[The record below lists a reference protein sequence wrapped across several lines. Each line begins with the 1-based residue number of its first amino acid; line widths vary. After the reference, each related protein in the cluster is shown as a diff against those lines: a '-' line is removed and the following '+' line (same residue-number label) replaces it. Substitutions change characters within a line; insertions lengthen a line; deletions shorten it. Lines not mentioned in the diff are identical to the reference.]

1 MAKKGYRKRV
11 LSFLLAG
18 LLVGTTVGSDLG
30 VTVMASST
38 GTETPGT
45 PKIAD
50 TVFIENTGYASLE
63 AALNAVNEGATA
75 QIDLKA
81 DQTINKTLVLKK
93 GQKISIVPKDVPKVT
108 ISRVDKFAGDMFD
121 VTAENAVLTL
131 GKQGMTGTLVLD
143 GTAKGL
149 DAGNPLGAVVKK
161 TGDSNLVKN
170 DKVEIVNNILGTVA
184 VTGTAAV
191 GQTLTADVSKVNPS
205 NAVQGLGYQ
214 WQRCEDGK
222 QPVDIAGATASKY
235 TITNADVG
243 NTLQVT
249 VSGTAGFTGNIT
261 SDKTAKVIKISIPVP
276 NVSGE
281 AEYGDKLEKLSLAG
295 DKGTY
300 AWKDPSTVLSDVG
313 DIAYEA
319 TFTPTDPGAY
329 DAGDISVTVSVKPRK
344 VTIDIK
350 KDLKMTY
357 GGTFTSNNPY
367 DVTSGTVID
376 GDDLGL
382 TYKSKALD
390 PGAAVGKYNDVTAEA
405 SNPKYIVTVNTGEI
419 EIEKAKTKLSIEAK
433 AVDNGGLAIELT
445 VTAAPNGTGN
455 TPTGAIKFSQGTK
468 LLENNVVALNN
479 GKATYLYKVDAVGQK
494 LSFKAEYQP
503 DADSNYSG
511 AAEDAVIEVTPKK
524 LEQTLSIEEVKDKV
538 FGDAPFELNV
548 SGAKGNGKMTFS
560 VEEGKD
566 VISVDEK
573 GKVTIKAA
581 GEATVK
587 VTKEEDANYKSATAS
602 LDITVDPMKLTA
614 DDVKITGISSSYTS
628 TGKQIKPTPTVKLGD
643 KKLKKGTDY
652 DLEYGKNTSV
662 GTGTVEIKFKGNY
675 TGTIKKTFK
684 ITKKSPASPKKSN
697 AKKSTTSKTKGA
709 KTADNT
715 PISSAMLALLLSGTV
730 GGAIIYKRRRTT
742 K

>member
-45 PKIAD
+45 PKTAD
-50 TVFIENTGYASLE
+50 TAFIENTGYASLE

-184 VTGTAAV
+184 VTGTPAV

-222 QPVDIAGATASKY
+222 QPVDIAGATASTY
-235 TITNADVG
+235 TITGED
-243 NTLQVT
+243 
-249 VSGTAGFTGNIT
+249 
-261 SDKTAKVIKISIPVP
+261 SDK
-276 NVSGE
+276 
-281 AEYGDKLEKLSLAG
+281 
-295 DKGTY
+295 
-300 AWKDPSTVLSDVG
+300 
-313 DIAYEA
+313 
-319 TFTPTDPGAY
+319 
-329 DAGDISVTVSVKPRK
+329 SVQVV
-344 VTIDIK
+344 V
-350 KDLKMTY
+350 
-357 GGTFTSNNPY
+357 
-367 DVTSGTVID
+367 
-376 GDDLGL
+376 
-382 TYKSKALD
+382 
-390 PGAAVGKYNDVTAEA
+390 
-405 SNPKYIVTVNTGEI
+405 
-419 EIEKAKTKLSIEAK
+419 
-433 AVDNGGLAIELT
+433 
-445 VTAAPNGTGN
+445 NGTGEFTGSLTSGKTQKISKL
-455 TPTGAIKFSQGTK
+455 TPTFTVPQDI
-468 LLENNVVALNN
+468 
-479 GKATYLYKVDAVGQK
+479 KATYGTRVKDVDPKSDANGKFVWADSIADDTLVGNVGENKEFDAIYKPNDSGTYNEAPAKIKIEVLKAKPNLTFTASRTDIAEPKNDGAEVK
-494 LSFKAEYQP
+494 LSVTASPVANGEEPKGKISFYEVVNGTHSPLDEIDLKDGKAELTCTKVAIGKHSYGAIYSP
-503 DADSNYSG
+503 IGTENYDSTDAAG
-511 AAEDAVIEVTPKK
+511 VELTITR
-524 LEQTLSIEEVKDKV
+524 LEQQLSIQKV
-538 FGDAPFELNV
+538 ENVTYGDDPFTLTV
-548 SGAKGNGKMTFS
+548 AGAKGNGKMTFS
-560 VEEGKD
+560 IVEG
-566 VISVDEK
+566 EK
-573 GKVTIKAA
+573 YIDLDTTSGKVTIKGA
-581 GEATVK
+581 GKVEIKVEKDGDSNYNPASATVEF
-587 VTKEEDANYKSATAS
+587 TISPMTLKE
-602 LDITVDPMKLTA
+602 

>member
-1 MAKKGYRKRV
+1 M
-11 LSFLLAG
+11 
-18 LLVGTTVGSDLG
+18 
-30 VTVMASST
+30 
-38 GTETPGT
+38 
-45 PKIAD
+45 
-50 TVFIENTGYASLE
+50 
-63 AALNAVNEGATA
+63 NAVNEGATA

-184 VTGTAAV
+184 VTGTPAV

-222 QPVDIAGATASKY
+222 QPVDIAGATASTY
-235 TITNADVG
+235 TITGED
-243 NTLQVT
+243 
-249 VSGTAGFTGNIT
+249 
-261 SDKTAKVIKISIPVP
+261 SDKSIQV
-276 NVSGE
+276 V
-281 AEYGDKLEKLSLAG
+281 
-295 DKGTY
+295 
-300 AWKDPSTVLSDVG
+300 V
-313 DIAYEA
+313 
-319 TFTPTDPGAY
+319 
-329 DAGDISVTVSVKPRK
+329 
-344 VTIDIK
+344 
-350 KDLKMTY
+350 
-357 GGTFTSNNPY
+357 
-367 DVTSGTVID
+367 
-376 GDDLGL
+376 
-382 TYKSKALD
+382 
-390 PGAAVGKYNDVTAEA
+390 
-405 SNPKYIVTVNTGEI
+405 
-419 EIEKAKTKLSIEAK
+419 
-433 AVDNGGLAIELT
+433 
-445 VTAAPNGTGN
+445 NGTGEFTGSLTSGKTQKISKL
-455 TPTGAIKFSQGTK
+455 TPTFTVPQDI
-468 LLENNVVALNN
+468 
-479 GKATYLYKVDAVGQK
+479 KATYGTRVKDVDPKSDANGKFVWADSIADDTLVGNVGEYKEFDAIYKPNDSGTYNEAPAKIKIEVLKAKPNLTFTASRTDIAEPMNDGAEVK
-494 LSFKAEYQP
+494 LSVTASPVANGEEPKGKISFYEVVNGTHSLLDEIDLKDGKAELTCTKVAIGKHSYGAIYSP
-503 DADSNYSG
+503 IGTENYDSTDAAG
-511 AAEDAVIEVTPKK
+511 VELTITR
-524 LEQTLSIEEVKDKV
+524 LEQQLSIQKV
-538 FGDAPFELNV
+538 EDVTYGDDPFTLTV
-548 SGAKGNGKMTFS
+548 AGAKGNGKMTFS
-560 VEEGKD
+560 IVEG
-566 VISVDEK
+566 EK
-573 GKVTIKAA
+573 YIDLDTTSGKVTIKGA
-581 GEATVK
+581 GKVEIKVEKDGDSNYNPASATVEF
-587 VTKEEDANYKSATAS
+587 TISPMTLKE
-602 LDITVDPMKLTA
+602 

-730 GGAIIYKRRRTT
+730 GGAIVYKRRRTT